1 MSFIKNMS
9 NSQYSIIKNIVMDS
23 LEDLKTLD
31 LVCIDMK
38 KKSNFTDLL
47 LIGTGTSSIHI
58 KAISNEITENLKKN
72 GYGKNIK
79 GIEID
84 SEWVLIDLYDI
95 VINIMLQETREF
107 YGLEKLW
114 SDEKNCKYE
123 ITSA

>member
-9 NSQYSIIKNIVMDS
+9 NPEFKIIKSIVIDS

-31 LVCIDMK
+31 LVSIDMK

-47 LIGTGTSSIHI
+47 LIGTGTSSTHI
-58 KAISNEITENLKKN
+58 KAISNEIIENLKNN
-72 GYGKNIK
+72 GYSKNIR
-79 GIEID
+79 GSEID

-95 VINIMLQETREF
+95 VINIMLRETREF
-107 YGLEKLW
+107 YDLEKLW
-114 SDEKNCKYE
+114 SDANNYKSE

>member
-9 NSQYSIIKNIVMDS
+9 NSQYSTIKGIVMDS

-95 VINIMLQETREF
+95 VINMVIL
-107 YGLEKLW
+107 
-114 SDEKNCKYE
+114 
-123 ITSA
+123 